1 MTFDERLQNVAII
14 GAAGKMGS
22 GISLL
27 LAQEMARLKNK
38 PENKDKNYR
47 LFLID
52 VNLDHLAGLQQYLR
66 TQLVKAGEKACVML
80 REMYK
85 DRQDLVENQ
94 DCINQYVEDALS
106 FIRTGTDLSI
116 VKDSRVIFEAILE
129 KKDLKVDLLKK
140 VDNLCGKDTLYLT
153 NTSSIPINILNKE
166 ANLNGRII
174 GFHFYNPPTVQKLAE
189 LIFADNTVQELR
201 DFSMELA
208 KRLSKKIVP
217 SNDIA
222 GFIGNGHF
230 LRDGLYGLREAKRLA
245 KDYSL
250 PGGLYI
256 INKIS
261 QDLLVRP
268 MGIFQLIDYVGVD
281 VFQSIS
287 ETIDHYIQGEDLKD
301 DLLKKMYDKK
311 ILGGQKSDGSQ
322 KDGFLKYDR
331 NRPVGVYDIDK
342 GEYKLFDPQGWSG
355 ELDKK
360 LGEYPV
366 GFYAWR
372 NLVADPKKAD
382 KLKTFFQNLKSS
394 NTLGAKLALAYL
406 KNSKE
411 IGEKLV
417 KIGVA
422 KTAEDVNN
430 VLLNG
435 FYHLYGPIN
444 DYI

>member
-38 PENKDKNYR
+38 PENNDKNYR
-47 LFLID
+47 LYLID
-52 VNLDHLAGLQQYLR
+52 INLDHLAGLQQYLR
-66 TQLVKAGEKACVML
+66 AQLVKAGEKACVML

-116 VKDSRVIFEAILE
+116 VKDSRVIFEVILE
-129 KKDLKVDLLKK
+129 KKDLKVELLKK
-140 VDNLCGKDTLYLT
+140 MDNLCGKDTLYLT

-189 LIFADNTVQELR
+189 LISADNTVQELR
-201 DFSMELA
+201 DFSLELA

-222 GFIGNGHF
+222 GFVGNGHF
-230 LRDGLYGLREAKRLA
+230 LRDGLYGLREAKKLA

-250 PGGLYI
+250 TGGLYI

-261 QDLLVRP
+261 QDLLIRP

-287 ETIDHYIQGEDLKD
+287 ETVGGYIPGEDLND

-311 ILGGQKSDGSQ
+311 ILGGQRSDGSQ

-360 LGEYPV
+360 LGEYPA

-372 NLVADPKKAD
+372 NLVADPKKSD

-394 NTLGAKLALAYL
+394 NTLGAKLASTYL

>member
-47 LFLID
+47 LYLID
-52 VNLDHLAGLQQYLR
+52 INLDHLAGLQQYLR
-66 TQLVKAGEKACVML
+66 AQLVKAGEKACVLL
-80 REMYK
+80 RQMYK
-85 DRQDLVENQ
+85 DREDLVENQ

-140 VDNLCGKDTLYLT
+140 MDNLCGKDTLYLT

-189 LIFADNTVQELR
+189 LISADGTIQELK

-222 GFIGNGHF
+222 GFVGNGHF
-230 LRDGLYGLREAKRLA
+230 LRDGLYGLREAKKLA
-245 KDYSL
+245 KDYTL

-261 QDLLVRP
+261 QDLLIRP

-287 ETIDHYIQGEDLKD
+287 ETVGGYISDEDLKD

-311 ILGGQKSDGSQ
+311 VLGGQRSDSSQ

-342 GEYKLFDPQGWSG
+342 GEYRLFDPQGWSG

-360 LGEYPV
+360 LGEYPI

-394 NTLGAKLALAYL
+394 NTLGAKLASAYL

>member
-47 LFLID
+47 LYLID
-52 VNLDHLAGLQQYLR
+52 INLDHLAGLQQYLR
-66 TQLVKAGEKACVML
+66 AQLVKAGEKACVML

-140 VDNLCGKDTLYLT
+140 MDNLCGKDTLYLT

-189 LIFADNTVQELR
+189 LISTDSTIQELK
-201 DFSMELA
+201 DFSLELA

-222 GFIGNGHF
+222 GFVGNGHF
-230 LRDGLYGLREAKRLA
+230 LRDGLYGLREAKKLA

-261 QDLLVRP
+261 QDLLIRP

-287 ETIDHYIQGEDLKD
+287 ETVAGYIPGEDLKD

-311 ILGGQKSDGSQ
+311 VLGGQRSDSSQ
-322 KDGFLKYDR
+322 KDGFLKYER
-331 NRPVGVYDIDK
+331 NRPVGVYDINK

-360 LGEYPV
+360 LGEYPA

-372 NLVADPKKAD
+372 NLVADPKKSD

-394 NTLGAKLALAYL
+394 NTLGAKLASAYL